1 MTPLEVEIQKKF
13 SGDLLILM
21 DSLVCIVREKSN
33 MINMQNVVRDLKEIF
48 QGDFF
53 NQVKIIVVETFSA
66 T

>member
-1 MTPLEVEIQKKF
+1 
-13 SGDLLILM
+13 M
-21 DSLVCIVREKSN
+21 DSLICIVREKSN